1 MIIIDKN
8 KDIEGLIL
16 EEFKMLD
23 TIKVNNKTI
32 PWLVVERGFKI
43 PSFNFEI
50 ETEDVPGRKGS
61 VFKKREVKGYEF
73 DLPLI
78 VSNEHLSHG
87 GMKKHDD
94 ILNEIVRFFDYD
106 YEVPLQF
113 MTQDWYWNAFF
124 EGPVEIDKTP
134 RGVLSFV
141 IKVVL
146 VDPYKYAATGNY
158 NTAISDQVSIV
169 NSGTADT
176 PVTIEARALKNANF
190 FQIAKGDEDYFMIGD
205 DDVDKP
211 LNDYSPLILGD
222 ELRVFKGWNKQD
234 TKDFTDN
241 HTGGDVG
248 GAFSQSSSKES
259 FYLNTESVTGS
270 GWQGAMYKRSF
281 VNYASAQDFS
291 TTVKFGLNQRRKG
304 AVHFAQY
311 LYDTDGRV
319 IASIGYSN
327 PNANSNTGRI
337 IVTLFNQ
344 NGDQVKIYDYKNNPS
359 LYNMD
364 EFVVY
369 IKLERRSNQFKIKTW
384 KYREIPYPLRKIAFD
399 QHEKIYMDSG
409 KFYTRPIASLS
420 LYSAKDGNNPVMP
433 LYIFGTYTRELL
445 PKPKGA
451 RDMIIKKGDEILIDM
466 RNHNVLVNE
475 EPFLSEKTFGSNY
488 FKVEKGHTELI
499 ISPLNTFDTTVRWQD
514 RYL

>member
-1 MIIIDKN
+1 
-8 KDIEGLIL
+8 
-16 EEFKMLD
+16 MLYD
-23 TIKVNNKTI
+23 TIIVDGKTI

-43 PSFNFEI
+43 PSFNFSI
-50 ETEDVPGRKGS
+50 DRETVTGRKGS
-61 VFKKREVKGYEF
+61 VFKRRNLEEYSFE
-73 DLPLI
+73 LPLI
-78 VSNEHLSHG
+78 VRNDYISSGGLKSHDEILHELSNFFN
-87 GMKKHDD
+87 HD
-94 ILNEIVRFFDYD
+94 R
-106 YEVPLQF
+106 EVTLQF
-113 MTQDWYWNAFF
+113 KSKDWYWNAYF
-124 EGPVEIDKTP
+124 EGAIELDKTP
-134 RGVLSFV
+134 TGF
-141 IKVVL
+141 IEFNITVVL
-146 VDPYKYAATGNY
+146 TDPYKYAAAGNY

-176 PVTIEARALKNANF
+176 PVTVEARALKNANF
-190 FQIAKGDEDYFMIGD
+190 FQIAKGDEDYFMIGE

-222 ELRVFKGWNKQD
+222 ELRTFKGWNKQ
-234 TKDFTDN
+234 TTNNFTDN
-241 HTGGDVG
+241 LTGGGVG
-248 GAFSQSSSKES
+248 GTFSQSSSKES
-259 FYLNTESVTGS
+259 FYLNEESVTGT

-281 VNYASAQDFS
+281 VNNVSAQDFS
-291 TTVKFGLNQRRKG
+291 TTVKFGINQRRKG

-311 LYDTDGRV
+311 LYDTDGKV

-327 PNANSNTGRI
+327 PNPNQVTGRI
-337 IVTLFNQ
+337 IITLFNQ

-359 LYNMD
+359 LYKLD

-420 LYSAKDGNNPVMP
+420 LYSAKNGNNPVMP

-488 FKVEKGHTELI
+488 FNVEKGHTELI
-499 ISPLNTFDTTVRWQD
+499 ISPLNAFDTTVRWQD

>member
-1 MIIIDKN
+1 
-8 KDIEGLIL
+8 
-16 EEFKMLD
+16 MLYD
-23 TIKVNNKTI
+23 TIIVDGKTI

-43 PSFNFEI
+43 PSFNFSI
-50 ETEDVPGRKGS
+50 DRETVTGRKGS
-61 VFKKREVKGYEF
+61 VFKRRNLEEYSFE
-73 DLPLI
+73 LPLI
-78 VSNEHLSHG
+78 VRNDYISSGGLKSHDEILHELSNFFN
-87 GMKKHDD
+87 HD
-94 ILNEIVRFFDYD
+94 R
-106 YEVPLQF
+106 EVTLQF
-113 MTQDWYWNAFF
+113 KSKDWYWNAYF
-124 EGPVEIDKTP
+124 EGAIELDKTP
-134 RGVLSFV
+134 TGF
-141 IKVVL
+141 IEFNITVVL
-146 VDPYKYAATGNY
+146 TDPYKYAAAGNY

-176 PVTIEARALKNANF
+176 PVTVEARALKNANF
-190 FQIAKGDEDYFMIGD
+190 FQIAKGDEDYFMIGE

-222 ELRVFKGWNKQD
+222 ELRTFKGWNKQ
-234 TKDFTDN
+234 TTNNFTDN
-241 HTGGDVG
+241 LTGGGVG
-248 GAFSQSSSKES
+248 GTFNQSTSKES
-259 FYLNTESVTGS
+259 FYLNEESVTGT

-281 VNYASAQDFS
+281 VNNVSAQDFS
-291 TTVKFGLNQRRKG
+291 TTVKFGINQKRKG

-327 PNANSNTGRI
+327 ANPNQVTGRI
-337 IVTLFNQ
+337 IITLFNQ
-344 NGDQVKIYDYKNNPS
+344 NGDQIKIYDYKNNPS
-359 LYNMD
+359 LYKLD

-420 LYSAKDGNNPVMP
+420 LYSAKNGNNPVMP

-488 FKVEKGHTELI
+488 FNVEKGHTELI

>member
-1 MIIIDKN
+1 
-8 KDIEGLIL
+8 
-16 EEFKMLD
+16 MLYD
-23 TIKVNNKTI
+23 TIIVDGKTI

-43 PSFNFEI
+43 PSFNFSI
-50 ETEDVPGRKGS
+50 DRETVTGRKGS
-61 VFKKREVKGYEF
+61 VFKRRSLEEYSFE
-73 DLPLI
+73 LPLI
-78 VSNEHLSHG
+78 VRNDYISSGGLKSHDEILHELSNFFN
-87 GMKKHDD
+87 HD
-94 ILNEIVRFFDYD
+94 R
-106 YEVPLQF
+106 EVTLQF
-113 MTQDWYWNAFF
+113 KSKDWYWNAYF
-124 EGPVEIDKTP
+124 EGAIELDKTP
-134 RGVLSFV
+134 TGF
-141 IKVVL
+141 IEFNITVVL
-146 VDPYKYAATGNY
+146 TDPYKYAAAGNY

-176 PVTIEARALKNANF
+176 PVTVEARALKNANF
-190 FQIAKGDEDYFMIGD
+190 FQIAKGDEDYFMIGE

-222 ELRVFKGWNKQD
+222 ELRTFKVWNKQ
-234 TKDFTDN
+234 TTNNFTDN
-241 HTGGDVG
+241 LTGGGVG
-248 GAFSQSSSKES
+248 GTFSQSSSKES
-259 FYLNTESVTGS
+259 FYLNEESVTGT

-281 VNYASAQDFS
+281 VNNVSAQDFS

-420 LYSAKDGNNPVMP
+420 LYSAKNGNNPVMP

-488 FKVEKGHTELI
+488 FNVEKGHTELI
-499 ISPLNTFDTTVRWQD
+499 ISPINTFDTTVRWQD